1 MGGIISGCVPLFVS
15 GAAKDIIKK
24 RAVIEESSEF
34 EEDINENTEG
44 ISESPTV
51 QVT

>member
-15 GAAKDIIKK
+15 GAAEDIIKK
-24 RAVIEESSEF
+24 RAVIEEFTDSPTP
-34 EEDINENTEG
+34 ENPSEG